1 MENGLNYDSL
11 LDDKDVQNTDD
22 GQVTNFNDIQNDN
35 DPEFSEQTNNVV
47 TDSLITRYLKDYGI
61 EDPSK
66 MKFENEDGTIED
78 VDFNSLD
85 DDEKLNILKSISDI
99 GLSED
104 ETEAIN
110 YMRRNGKNLS
120 QIIDY
125 FAQERLNAYLNEHPE
140 DVHQKKYTID
150 DYNDEELYLADLQAK
165 YPNFTDEELFSKLD
179 SAKENE
185 ELFKKEVEALRA
197 EYKEDEDNYNKQ
209 LEQKEQEDYQ
219 RLQDNLQRAA
229 SEFNE
234 VLLDPDDPESDSLQI
249 EDSDRQQIMQY
260 LLEQD
265 KDGKSRFVRDIEDPK
280 SLVQL
285 AWLRLQGNNAIT
297 DTTRYWKQVLQET
310 RRENARLTKELEN
323 YKNKQ
328 TNNSTVVKEQKNNN
342 QNNSIG
348 SIWDNSGLI

>member
-1 MENGLNYDSL
+1 MKIRDLPDLEKPRERLCKYG
-11 LDDKDVQNTDD
+11 
-22 GQVTNFNDIQNDN
+22 
-35 DPEFSEQTNNVV
+35 
-47 TDSLITRYLKDYGI
+47 TRYL
-61 EDPSK
+61 S
-66 MKFENEDGTIED
+66 NEELIAILLRTGDKGVNVKELSNN
-78 VDFNSLD
+78 VLV
-85 DDEKLNILKSISDI
+85 KLKSISDI

-297 DTTRYWKQVLQET
+297 DTTRY
-310 RRENARLTKELEN
+310 
-323 YKNKQ
+323 
-328 TNNSTVVKEQKNNN
+328 
-342 QNNSIG
+342 
-348 SIWDNSGLI
+348 